1 MNIRLALAVAA
12 TLLAAPAAAQAQTTP
27 PDDPRVIA
35 MRAQI
40 DALDDIVQ
48 RPACDQTADPAR
60 WLSVGTPDTGMAHPL
75 ISAHRGALT
84 LAPENTIQSYEYAFA
99 FGVPLVEVD
108 IQQTKDGK
116 FVALHDSTV
125 DRTTNGTGD
134 ISTLTFDE
142 VRALNA
148 ADYEPWKGGA
158 YDPAQVASLEEVLAL
173 AKRVGGGLELDI
185 KGSVTEEGKLTE
197 LVKQYGL
204 IETSIFNSGDIRVL
218 QTAPNAR
225 IIYNRDAWEPPYLM
239 YEIAKVA
246 PVFGSRRD
254 EYNAESIAAVHD
266 NCGVVMPHAYDAGA
280 AEEVNEYVRAR
291 AMGADGVQTNQPE
304 AIVAASGIPAPSTI
318 LRSDDEVC
326 LVNRENGL
334 GFPGKTLLVDGVAR
348 VAGRG
353 GCVAAP
359 GAARITFAGTG
370 AVTPSTAAVTSI
382 GGGVGGSVGGAL
394 ELTLGSAPSFGAFVP
409 GIEKE
414 YTTSTEATVLSTAGN
429 ATLSVSEPGHLTNG
443 AYALPQP
450 LRVDIAPSFWPG
462 PVTAASSSITFK
474 QPVGANDPLRTGSYS
489 TTLTFTL
496 STTAP

>member
-1 MNIRLALAVAA
+1 MKTRLALAVAA
-12 TLLAAPAAAQAQTTP
+12 TLFVAPAAQAQTTP
-27 PDDPRVIA
+27 PDDPRVVA

-40 DALDDIVQ
+40 DALDDLVQ
-48 RPACDQTADPAR
+48 RPACDQAAEPDR
-60 WLSVGTPDTGMAHPL
+60 WLSVGTPDAGRARPL

-99 FGVPLVEVD
+99 FGVELVEVD
-108 IQQTKDGK
+108 IQQTKDGR

-197 LVKQYGL
+197 LVKEYGL
-204 IETSIFNSGDIRVL
+204 IEQSIFNSGDIRVL
-218 QTAPNAR
+218 QAAPNAR
-225 IIYNRDAWEPPYLM
+225 IIYNRDRWEPPYLM

-254 EYNAESIAAVHD
+254 EYNAEAIAAIHD
-266 NCGVVMPHAYDAGA
+266 NCGLVMPHAYDAGEA
-280 AEEVNEYVRAR
+280 HEVEEFRLAR

-304 AIVAASGIPAPSTI
+304 AIVAAAGIPAPSTI
-318 LRSDDEVC
+318 VRHDDEVC
-326 LVNRENGL
+326 LVNRDNGL
-334 GFPGKTLLVDGVAR
+334 GFPGKTLIVDGVAR
-348 VAGRG
+348 TAGRG

-359 GAARITFAGTG
+359 GARDITFAGTG
-370 AVTPSTAAVTSI
+370 AVTPSTATVTAI
-382 GGGVGGSVGGAL
+382 TGGVGGSVGPAL
-394 ELTLGSAPSFGAFVP
+394 SLTLGPAPAFDPFVP
-409 GIEKE
+409 GVEQD
-414 YTTSTEATVLSTAGN
+414 YTASTEATVLSTAGN
-429 ATLSVSEPGHLTNG
+429 ATLSVSGPGHLTNG
-443 AYALPQP
+443 AFTLAQP
-450 LRVDIAPSFWPG
+450 LRVEISPNHWPG
-462 PVTAASSSITFK
+462 PVTAAKSTITFK
-474 QPVGANDPLRTGSYS
+474 QSIGAHDPLRTGTYS
-489 TTLTFTL
+489 KTLTFTL